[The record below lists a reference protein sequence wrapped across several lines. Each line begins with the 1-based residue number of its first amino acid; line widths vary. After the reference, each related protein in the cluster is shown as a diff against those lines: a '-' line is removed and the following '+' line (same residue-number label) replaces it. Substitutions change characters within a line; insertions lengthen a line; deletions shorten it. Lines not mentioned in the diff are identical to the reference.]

1 MLKNNFFHAFGT
13 FYALGSK
20 FEVRVEYGQ
29 DLDGE
34 ISLEGAD
41 LIGIFLDGDKKPTT
55 LNHDIQMDLDEL
67 SDYQL
72 ETLREIA
79 ETDAEVN
86 GPWDEGR

>member
-1 MLKNNFFHAFGT
+1 MLKNNFFHAYGA
-13 FYALGSK
+13 FYALGTK

-29 DLDGE
+29 DLDGD

-41 LIGIFLDGDKKPTT
+41 LIGIFLDSDKKPTT

-67 SDYQL
+67 SDWQL